1 MEHLMV
7 KYLFSNIRNKLKRLR
22 KSDKKKEIESPEKAS
37 PGKLS
42 ASGDQDIEKAAPPEK
57 QKAERPERKRSRSKR
72 RRTRKKAAPK
82 PEVSAKDDAVIA
94 AHQGWDIS
102 EYDIPVVEDKT
113 RFHDLN
119 LPGEIMH
126 AVADLGFHYCSP
138 IQAEILPATLMG
150 KDASGQAQTG
160 TGKTAAFLIT
170 MLATFIRKPIT
181 GKRAWGTP
189 RALILAPTR
198 ELALQIAE
206 EARLLSKYYPSTIV
220 SIFGGMDYQ
229 KQRRELTEQV
239 VDIIVATPGR
249 LIDYCQ
255 YEDVHLDKLEILVI
269 DEADRMLDMG
279 FMPQVRRIVR
289 KTPYKDKRQTLLF
302 SATITGEV
310 ERLSSEWTREPV
322 IVEVEPEQ
330 VEVASVEQLVYLVT
344 ARQKPALLY
353 NIIERQ
359 NLKRVII
366 FCNRRDE
373 THRVADF
380 LNRYRINCAVISG
393 EVPQK
398 RRLSTLEK
406 FRSGNIRVLVATD
419 VAGRGL
425 HIDGISHVINFA
437 MPHEPE
443 NYVHRIG
450 RTGRAGATGTSVSF
464 ACEDDSFYIP
474 DIEEF
479 IGHQLVCTQPED
491 SWLKLPEAPPG
502 KGGAERRKPKPR
514 RRSRRRGS
522 RPRTRKSSD
531 N

>member
-1 MEHLMV
+1 MV
-7 KYLFSNIRNKLKRLR
+7 KTLFSNIRNKLKRLG
-22 KSDKKKEIESPEKAS
+22 KSKQKESDAPEKAPRETLRS
-37 PGKLS
+37 DGEENIDTATRFKEP
-42 ASGDQDIEKAAPPEK
+42 AA
-57 QKAERPERKRSRSKR
+57 RPEETKPRPKR
-72 RRTRKKAAPK
+72 RRTRKKTASGPEGLPK
-82 PEVSAKDDAVIA
+82 KDAGVIA
-94 AHQGWDIS
+94 AHQAWDIS
-102 EYDIPVVEDKT
+102 EYDVPVAADKT

-126 AVADLGFHYCSP
+126 AVADLGFQYCSP

-170 MLATFIRKPIT
+170 MLATFIKKPIA
-181 GKRAWGTP
+181 GKRPWGTP

-198 ELALQIAE
+198 ELVIQISE

-302 SATITGEV
+302 SATMTGEV
-310 ERLSSEWTREPV
+310 ERLSSEWTREPL

-344 ARQKPALLY
+344 VRQKPALLY

-359 NLKRVII
+359 NLKRVLI

-373 THRVADF
+373 TQRVADF
-380 LNRYRINCAVISG
+380 LNRYGINCAVISG

-398 RRLSTLEK
+398 KRLSTLEK
-406 FRSGNIRVLVATD
+406 FRAGNVRVLVATD

-474 DIEEF
+474 DIEGF
-479 IGHQLVCTQPED
+479 IGHKLACTQPED
-491 SWLKLPEAPPG
+491 EWLKLPDAPPG
-502 KGGAERRKPKPR
+502 KGSVDRRKPGPKRRPR
-514 RRSRRRGS
+514 RRTS
-522 RPRTRKSSD
+522 RPRTRRTPL
-531 N
+531 

>member
-1 MEHLMV
+1 MIV
-7 KYLFSNIRNKLKRLR
+7 KTLFNHIRNKLKGIR
-22 KSDKKKEIESPEKAS
+22 
-37 PGKLS
+37 
-42 ASGDQDIEKAAPPEK
+42 
-57 QKAERPERKRSRSKR
+57 KAERKKEADSQEKVLSAGSGGEDAEAVGLRDAEQAEASKR
-72 RRTRKKAAPK
+72 RRRRSKRGKSKSREAAAP
-82 PEVSAKDDAVIA
+82 EAAAVDDDLITS
-94 AHQGWDIS
+94 HREWDIS
-102 EYDIPVVEDKT
+102 AYDVPVAEDRT
-113 RFHDLN
+113 RFHDLD
-119 LPGEIMH
+119 LPGEVLH
-126 AVADLGFHYCSP
+126 AVQDLGFQYCSP
-138 IQAEILPATLMG
+138 IQAEILPATLAG
-150 KDASGQAQTG
+150 RDASGQAQTG

-170 MLATFIRKPIT
+170 MLTTFIRKPIE
-181 GKRAWGTP
+181 GRRSNGTP

-198 ELALQIAE
+198 ELVIQIAE
-206 EARLLSKYYPSTIV
+206 EARLLAKYFPCSIV

-255 YEDVHLDKLEILVI
+255 YEDVHLDKIEILVI

-279 FMPQVRRIVR
+279 FIPQVRRIVR
-289 KTPYKDKRQTLLF
+289 KTPYKEKRQTLLF

-310 ERLSSEWTREPV
+310 ERLSSEWTRDPLV
-322 IVEVEPEQ
+322 VEVEPEQ

-344 ARQKPALLY
+344 TRQKPALLY

-373 THRVADF
+373 TQRVADF
-380 LNRYRINCAVISG
+380 LNRYGINCEVISG

-398 RRLSTLEK
+398 KRLSTLEN
-406 FRSGNIRVLVATD
+406 FRSGSIRVLVATD

-474 DIEEF
+474 DIEAF
-479 IGHQLVCTQPED
+479 IGHKLPCTQPED
-491 SWLKLPEAPPG
+491 EWLKLPEAPRG
-502 KGGAERRKPKPR
+502 KGGEGGDR
-514 RRSRRRGS
+514 RRPPSSRGSGHRRS
-522 RPRTRKSSD
+522 RPRTGRAPQR
-531 N
+531 

>member
-1 MEHLMV
+1 MMV
-7 KYLFSNIRNKLKRLR
+7 KSLFNNIRNKLKRLR
-22 KSDKKKEIESPEKAS
+22 KPDKKKDIESEEKAPPRKS
-37 PGKLS
+37 PTPGGQGIQK
-42 ASGDQDIEKAAPPEK
+42 GAPPEK
-57 QKAERPERKRSRSKR
+57 EKGEGPEIKRPRSKR
-72 RRTRKKAAPK
+72 RRSRKKKTAPQ
-82 PEVSAKDDAVIA
+82 PEVSTRDDAMIA
-94 AHQGWDIS
+94 AHQAWDIS
-102 EYDIPVVEDKT
+102 MFDIPAVEDKT

-119 LPGEIMH
+119 LPEEIMH

-170 MLATFIRKPIT
+170 MLTIFIKNPIT
-181 GKRAWGTP
+181 GKRPWGTP

-206 EARLLSKYYPSTIV
+206 EARLLSKYYPTTIV

-310 ERLSSEWTREPV
+310 ERLSSEWTREPL

-344 ARQKPALLY
+344 TRQKPALLY

-359 NLKRVII
+359 DLKRVLI

-373 THRVADF
+373 TQRVADF
-380 LNRYRINCAVISG
+380 LNRYGINCAVISG

-406 FRSGNIRVLVATD
+406 FRAGNIRVLVATD

-474 DIEEF
+474 SIEEF
-479 IGHQLVCTQPED
+479 IGHELACTQPED
-491 SWLKLPEAPPG
+491 DWLKLPEAPPG
-502 KGGAERRKPKPR
+502 KGGSERRKPSPR
-514 RRSRRRGS
+514 KRSRRRSS
-522 RPRTRKSSD
+522 RPRTRRTSD